1 MADVVECLGIEQ
13 RTAQRLLAEAVA
25 AGVVVRTGAARATRY
40 HLAPVPGLPVAV
52 ELPAPPPIT
61 ATTTAPDP
69 VEVVELLEV
78 AEPPELLEAR
88 RVSAELAA
96 AMPMVARAV
105 ELFGTLARV
114 APPPPP
120 PRVSREVRKLLVPAI
135 DFLTT
140 ADRRQAMGHIGTG
153 PDRITF
159 KVTVT
164 SPRGRLIPA
173 GEARAVAAWRAQQ
186 ASP

>member
-1 MADVVECLGIEQ
+1 MI
-13 RTAQRLLAEAVA
+13 
-25 AGVVVRTGAARATRY
+25 ARHGSARSTY
-40 HLAPVPGLPVAV
+40 YTLAP
-52 ELPAPPPIT
+52 PAI
-61 ATTTAPDP
+61 TTAPPAP
-69 VEVVELLEV
+69 VEV

-88 RVSAELAA
+88 RVSAELVA
-96 AMPMVARAV
+96 AMPLLARAV
-105 ELFGTLARV
+105 EVFGGLAMV
-114 APPPPP
+114 APAGAWPP
-120 PRVSREVRKLLVPAI
+120 PRAPREVRKLLLPSI
-135 DFLTT
+135 DCITT

>member
-1 MADVVECLGIEQ
+1 MSD
-13 RTAQRLLAEAVA
+13 TY
-25 AGVVVRTGAARATRY
+25 VRR
-40 HLAPVPGLPVAV
+40 
-52 ELPAPPPIT
+52 PAPPP
-61 ATTTAPDP
+61 P
-69 VEVVELLEV
+69 
-78 AEPPELLEAR
+78 LLEAR

-135 DFLTT
+135 DFITS
-140 ADRRQAMGHIGTG
+140 ADRRQGMGHIGTG